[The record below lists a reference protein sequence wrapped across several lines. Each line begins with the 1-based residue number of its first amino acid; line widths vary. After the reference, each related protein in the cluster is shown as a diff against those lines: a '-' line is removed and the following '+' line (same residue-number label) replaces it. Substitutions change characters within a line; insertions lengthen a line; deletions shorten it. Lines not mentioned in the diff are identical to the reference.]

1 MFCGKANPTHHGC
14 ANQHWSGCPLRKVSG
29 HCIQFLAYFLTRFLG
44 SLNDMI
50 SNFYQSLNTWLSECM
65 YYCCAQKERERNHLR
80 HKSFPKWSILL
91 CQHCLGEHWHQPA
104 WRISER
110 SRGQTLKSW
119 LQPEPLL
126 YWCLG
131 QSQSLHGSQQQCHL
145 CHELIPIAQCLE
157 VLKTVHY
164 AS

>member
-29 HCIQFLAYFLTRFLG
+29 HCIQFLTYFLTRFLG
-44 SLNDMI
+44 SLYDMI
-50 SNFYQSLNTWLSECM
+50 LNFYQSLLPSSLSACTTVIR
-65 YYCCAQKERERNHLR
+65 KKIERNHLR
-80 HKSFPKWSILL
+80 HKSFPKWSSLQF
-91 CQHCLGEHWHQPA
+91 QHCLGEHWHQPA

-145 CHELIPIAQCLE
+145 CHELIPMAQCLQ

>member
-14 ANQHWSGCPLRKVSG
+14 TNQHWSGGPLRKVSG
-29 HCIQFLAYFLTRFLG
+29 HCIQFLTYFLTRFLG
-44 SLNDMI
+44 SLYDINFTI
-50 SNFYQSLNTWLSECM
+50 SLFYLAIWVHVLLLL
-65 YYCCAQKERERNHLR
+65 AKKIERNHLR
-80 HKSFPKWSILL
+80 HKSFPKWSSLL
-91 CQHCLGEHWHQPA
+91 FQHCLGEHWHQPA

-145 CHELIPIAQCLE
+145 CHELIPIAQCLK
-157 VLKTVHY
+157 V
-164 AS
+164 

>member
-14 ANQHWSGCPLRKVSG
+14 TNQHWSGGPLRKVSG
-29 HCIQFLAYFLTRFLG
+29 HCIQFLTYFLTCFLG
-44 SLNDMI
+44 SLYDMI
-50 SNFYQSLNTWLSECM
+50 LNFYQSLLPSSLSACTTVIR
-65 YYCCAQKERERNHLR
+65 KKIERNHLR
-80 HKSFPKWSILL
+80 HKSFPKWSSLL
-91 CQHCLGEHWHQPA
+91 FQHCLGEHWHQPA
-104 WRISER
+104 WQISER
-110 SRGQTLKSW
+110 SPGQTLKSW

-126 YWCLG
+126 YWSLG

-145 CHELIPIAQCLE
+145 CHELIPMAQCLQ